1 MCAIEREKASARW
14 HHRGF
19 RRISAGPGRLAEP
32 LQILLG
38 NRSLTWLVVAFG
50 TLTIAEWGYVT
61 ALAVDAFRQDGAI
74 AVGLVGFRLFFA
86 AIGSVFSL
94 PYVERHPGART
105 LTAIAATRAVIVGAS
120 SALAAAGAPLFVLLI
135 LVALDAV
142 VSGPYRPAQ
151 STMLPVLARTP
162 RELAASAAGISI
174 VKTLAQ
180 ALGAMAGGFLLVV
193 TTPAIAFAGAAG
205 LLLGAAVVT
214 IRFAGVTVPTPL
226 AAQPS
231 KIRERTRATFEAI
244 REPHVAGLLTVSGLR
259 TFVRGMWIAIA
270 VIASLR
276 LLHAGSAGVGLLMV
290 AAGIGS
296 LVAVPLSGGLI
307 DRTRLS
313 TPAAVALIGCGVP
326 LGVIGWFPKFD
337 VALALIVAWGIGM
350 AVADVA
356 TLSLLYRLLDI
367 PLLPR
372 VTALIESSKLA
383 LEGLGGLLAPFL
395 VTTIGIRGALVAAA
409 FPLPVVV
416 VARWRML
423 HRLDASAG
431 ERTQIL
437 TLLHGVPCL
446 EPLDMAS
453 LGFLATAVLRLN
465 VPEGTDIVRQG
476 DAGDCFYVVKEGSA
490 DVLVDDFS
498 VGTVGQGASFGE
510 RALLRDVARTATVRA
525 LEPMQLL
532 TLSREAFLAAL
543 TGQTQAGPKI
553 ETRSHSGA
561 SDWTRRERV
570 ELLSRLNLLSHL
582 DSGTLRQL
590 AEKASVDQWSAGASI
605 IGQGEEGD
613 RFFVMIDGR
622 AAVSVGA
629 QVVSELLPG
638 DQFGEIAL
646 LHGVP
651 RTAGVTASS
660 LVTTLSLRRDD
671 FVSAVRSRALLG

>member
-1 MCAIEREKASARW
+1 
-14 HHRGF
+14 
-19 RRISAGPGRLAEP
+19 
-32 LQILLG
+32 
-38 NRSLTWLVVAFG
+38 
-50 TLTIAEWGYVT
+50 
-61 ALAVDAFRQDGAI
+61 
-74 AVGLVGFRLFFA
+74 
-86 AIGSVFSL
+86 
-94 PYVERHPGART
+94 
-105 LTAIAATRAVIVGAS
+105 
-120 SALAAAGAPLFVLLI
+120 
-135 LVALDAV
+135 
-142 VSGPYRPAQ
+142 
-151 STMLPVLARTP
+151 
-162 RELAASAAGISI
+162 
-174 VKTLAQ
+174 
-180 ALGAMAGGFLLVV
+180 
-193 TTPAIAFAGAAG
+193 
-205 LLLGAAVVT
+205 
-214 IRFAGVTVPTPL
+214 
-226 AAQPS
+226 
-231 KIRERTRATFEAI
+231 
-244 REPHVAGLLTVSGLR
+244 
-259 TFVRGMWIAIA
+259 
-270 VIASLR
+270 
-276 LLHAGSAGVGLLMV
+276 
-290 AAGIGS
+290 
-296 LVAVPLSGGLI
+296 
-307 DRTRLS
+307 
-313 TPAAVALIGCGVP
+313 
-326 LGVIGWFPKFD
+326 
-337 VALALIVAWGIGM
+337 
-350 AVADVA
+350 
-356 TLSLLYRLLDI
+356 
-367 PLLPR
+367 
-372 VTALIESSKLA
+372 
-383 LEGLGGLLAPFL
+383 
-395 VTTIGIRGALVAAA
+395 
-409 FPLPVVV
+409 
-416 VARWRML
+416 ML